1 MSFFTGRDGSIQ
13 ISGSGD
19 LLKVRDWS
27 LDTTVELLST
37 NVLGDHANT
46 FHPGMKGATGSATLL
61 YYKKEGSEA
70 GLEFTSLLN
79 RIQFVGPVTPAKDVE
94 LILKVGTSLLDD
106 IKFAAFITSANISVS
121 TTELT
126 TVAFNF
132 TVNGDF
138 IEHINPSA

>member
-1 MSFFTGRDGSIQ
+1 MSFFTGRDGSMQ
-13 ISGSGD
+13 VDGVGD

-37 NVLGDHANT
+37 TVLGEHANT
-46 FHPGMKGATGSATLL
+46 FHPGLKGATGSATLL
-61 YYKKEGSEA
+61 YYKKETGDT
-70 GLEFTSLLN
+70 GPEFTELLN
-79 RIQFVGPVTPAKDVE
+79 RVQFVGPVTPAKDIT
-94 LILKVGTSLLDD
+94 LILNVGTGAFDD
-106 IKFAAFITSANISVS
+106 IKFTAYITSANISVS

-138 IEHINPSA
+138 QEIINPSA

>member
-1 MSFFTGRDGSIQ
+1 MQVDGV
-13 ISGSGD
+13 GD

-37 NVLGDHANT
+37 TVLGEHANT
-46 FHPGMKGATGSATLL
+46 FHPGLKGATGSATLL
-61 YYKKEGSEA
+61 YYKKETGDT
-70 GLEFTSLLN
+70 GPEFTELLN
-79 RIQFVGPVTPAKDVE
+79 RVQFVGPVTPAKDIT
-94 LILKVGTSLLDD
+94 LILNVGTGAFDD
-106 IKFAAFITSANISVS
+106 IKFTAYITSANISVS

-138 IEHINPSA
+138 QEIINPSA

>member
-1 MSFFTGRDGSIQ
+1 MQ
-13 ISGSGD
+13 VSGVGD

-37 NVLGDHANT
+37 TVLGEHANT
-46 FHPGMKGATGSATLL
+46 FHPGLKGATGSATLL
-61 YYKKEGSEA
+61 YYKKETGDTDTQ
-70 GLEFTSLLN
+70 LEFTTLLN
-79 RIQFVGPVTPAKDVE
+79 RVQFVGPVTPAKDIT
-94 LILKVGTSLLDD
+94 LILNVGTGAFDD
-106 IKFAAFITSANISVS
+106 IKFTAFITSASISVS

-138 IEHINPSA
+138 EEIINPSA